1 MYGSSCSLVGP
12 SEGYK
17 REARKV
23 DHTGRKLMV
32 QTVEGQMAVQLEL
45 AEQEVEECSF
55 VAGLVESCIDPVAD
69 PVEMGTGRH
78 RFERG

>member
-1 MYGSSCSLVGP
+1 
-12 SEGYK
+12 
-17 REARKV
+17 
-23 DHTGRKLMV
+23 MV